1 MAPPRRRGYAR
12 RGFDRVRKVTG
23 YLLIALVAAGCRAAA
38 VPASPLTGDAI
49 SIQESPSPF
58 TGVTAGDVHALIPDG
73 WEARLA
79 GTHGGFERGFIASPP
94 AEPRGRVG
102 AGMAAV
108 WIDGTRIG
116 VPSDYYYLAAKH
128 AAIDRLTH
136 ATGCTTPAPR
146 ILANH
151 RPSFANGGPN
161 SPGDYVA
168 YGQGVC
174 SRAEQ
179 ATRFAYFVAAPGYGP
194 LHRVGIPASSL
205 YMVVAMLPDTPEAP
219 GMLRRLLAGTEFGT
233 ASVGDLIRL
242 AKTARVL

>member
-1 MAPPRRRGYAR
+1 
-12 RGFDRVRKVTG
+12 VRKVTG

-38 VPASPLTGDAI
+38 APASPLTGDAI

-102 AGMAAV
+102 TGMAAV

-128 AAIDRLTH
+128 AAVDRLTH
-136 ATGCTTPAPR
+136 ATGCSGLTRT
-146 ILANH
+146 ILNH
-151 RPSFANGGPN
+151 RPSYDDGHPN
-161 SPGDYVA
+161 SPGDYLA
-168 YGQGVC
+168 LGTGVC
-174 SRAEQ
+174 SASDRP
-179 ATRFAYFVAAPGYGP
+179 TRFAYFVAAPGYGP
-194 LHRVGIPASSL
+194 LHRLGIPASGL
-205 YMVVAMLPDTPEAP
+205 YMVVAVVPDSPDARTV
-219 GMLRRLLAGTEFGT
+219 LQTLLYGTHFGT
-233 ASVGDLIRL
+233 ASITDLIHA
-242 AKTARVL
+242 AKTGRSL